1 MKLNKVILICILI
14 FFLSLL
20 GLYFWGNTPNSGE
33 IISTTQTTQLNEDL
47 EIKTNTEEKNSCF
60 SFFHDQNITQIKTEE
75 LGSTCIIRAKVEKP
89 IGQLSISVIQN
100 TENENFDLT
109 EQTGVTLRKSL
120 PDIYTQEIN
129 IQNTP
134 KFLEKDN
141 NISSI
146 IFTNK
151 TEITG
156 FFTQS
161 NKLLTVSIHDVATI
175 NEEIIS
181 IFREIIDE
189 ITVY

>member
-1 MKLNKVILICILI
+1 MKLNKVILICTTVFFVILFSI
-14 FFLSLL
+14 YL
-20 GLYFWGNTPNSGE
+20 WGNTPNSGE
-33 IISTTQTTQLNEDL
+33 IISTAQTTQLNEDL

-75 LGSTCIIRAKVEKP
+75 FDTTCIIRAKVEEP
-89 IGQLSISVIQN
+89 IGQLSISVVQN
-100 TENENFDLT
+100 TENKNFDLA

-129 IQNTP
+129 IQNKP
-134 KFLEKDN
+134 KFFENDSN
-141 NISSI
+141 FNSI

-175 NEEIIS
+175 NEEVIS
-181 IFREIIDE
+181 IFEETLDGVTI
-189 ITVY
+189 Y

>member
-1 MKLNKVILICILI
+1 MKLNKVILICAAVFFVILFSI
-14 FFLSLL
+14 YL
-20 GLYFWGNTPNSGE
+20 WGNTPNSGE
-33 IISTTQTTQLNEDL
+33 IIPSQTTQLNEDFA
-47 EIKTNTEEKNSCF
+47 IRTDIEEKNSCF

-75 LGSTCIIRAKVEKP
+75 FDTTCIIRAKVEKP

-100 TENENFDLT
+100 AENKNFDLT

-146 IFTNK
+146 IFSNK

-156 FFTQS
+156 FFAQS
-161 NKLLTVSIHDVATI
+161 DKLLTVSIHDVATI
-175 NEEIIS
+175 NEEVIS

-189 ITVY
+189 VTVY